1 MALNYISAAEAASL
15 IKHGYNIGFVG
26 YFAIVHGFAE
36 VGVGGI
42 GRAVAD
48 GLDAREHTVA
58 RVSGRSTGEDTYLER
73 VSFCMFCFRD
83 FC

>member
-1 MALNYISAAEAASL
+1 MDVV
-15 IKHGYNIGFVG
+15 VG

-36 VGVGGI
+36 VGVGGV